1 MTLAADLIREASARK
16 LNQFNDCEMEIY
28 RKRVLTNELKRD
40 ITILLETTDNE
51 LDKVRL
57 ILIVLLYC

>member
-1 MTLAADLIREASARK
+1 
-16 LNQFNDCEMEIY
+16 MEIY

-51 LDKVRL
+51 QDKVRL
-57 ILIVLLYC
+57 ILIVLIYCEHISPKEID